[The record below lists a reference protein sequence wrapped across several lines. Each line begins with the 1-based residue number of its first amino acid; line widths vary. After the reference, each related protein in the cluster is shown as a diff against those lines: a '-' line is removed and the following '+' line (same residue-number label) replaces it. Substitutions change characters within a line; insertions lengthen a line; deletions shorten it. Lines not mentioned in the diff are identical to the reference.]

1 MQLPFS
7 ITTRYI
13 SNGLEF
19 ILNLNFESDIQ
30 VEAELENAKNS
41 MLWEIEQGR
50 LAFWHR
56 AEKCFRDH
64 GCKPDTVGTFF
75 EVTSMTKAYSRLFK
89 HLYTWVG
96 GGG

>member
-1 MQLPFS
+1 MYAYVLFVP
-7 ITTRYI
+7 
-13 SNGLEF
+13 
-19 ILNLNFESDIQ
+19 Q

-50 LAFWHR
+50 LAFWHK

-75 EVTSMTKAYSRLFK
+75 EVTRMPKASVLRSQFS
-89 HLYTWVG
+89 
-96 GGG
+96 